1 MVHEQNNYGLFLF
14 SLEGDEYQRGCVRED
29 GGQIENNCNVEAGN
43 EILSNLS
50 PVERDS
56 DQFAHD
62 YAGKNISYTFSKSRL
77 WFKCEKLKKLIVVE
91 SVHTTV
97 ACGY

>member
-1 MVHEQNNYGLFLF
+1 MIHEQNNYGLILF
-14 SLEGDEYQRGCVRED
+14 SLEGDEYQLECVRKD

-50 PVERDS
+50 PFERDS
-56 DQFAHD
+56 NQFARD
-62 YAGKNISYTFSKSRL
+62 YAGKNISCTFSKSRL
-77 WFKCEKLKKLIVVE
+77 RFKGENLKKLIVVE

>member
-1 MVHEQNNYGLFLF
+1 MILLSV
-14 SLEGDEYQRGCVRED
+14 EGDEYQLECVCED

-43 EILSNLS
+43 EILLNLS

-56 DQFAHD
+56 DQLAHD
-62 YAGKNISYTFSKSRL
+62 YTGKNMSYTFSKSRL
-77 WFKCEKLKKLIVVE
+77 WFKCENLKKLIVVE